1 MIGGRGLCP
10 RCELRTV
17 GVCVRKVA
25 LWCRCSDAIWPMHA
39 WSCDLSD
46 GNMEGRARMACA
58 AGCNVL
64 IVPSRTS
71 YGTNGT
77 RERRVENRCKK
88 VFTRNVR
95 FGFRFDAF
103 LQTARPRRA
112 RAARPPRLHAARA
125 ARPTP
130 ARHGARMAWDHGS
143 RGKSSSRSSPKV
155 ALPCVDAASGPSPLT
170 SHPAAE
176 AARTVT

>member
-1 MIGGRGLCP
+1 MAWQSAECL
-10 RCELRTV
+10 

-77 RERRVENRCKK
+77 RERDELKIDANKYLRATCV
-88 VFTRNVR
+88 
-95 FGFRFDAF
+95 RFDASS
-103 LQTARPRRA
+103 AAPPRRA
-112 RAARPPRLHAARA
+112 RARPPRLHAARA
-125 ARPTP
+125 GRPTP